1 MVRLLNI
8 FEDVR
13 HLRGLHIIFL
23 GLIQH
28 PTMITSKMEALN
40 EVINLNWAKYELVN
54 YPLNPLRLTQISLML
69 TKLET
74 LASQQC
80 LIMDLFGTDAPIV
93 TQIINHAF
101 LLQL

>member
-1 MVRLLNI
+1 
-8 FEDVR
+8 
-13 HLRGLHIIFL
+13 
-23 GLIQH
+23 
-28 PTMITSKMEALN
+28 MITSKMEALN